1 MEVDGSK
8 LNVTSTWN
16 LASPL
21 LSVNVDGTQRT
32 IQVRVLMI
40 YLEDCIK
47 PEILLRVCVV
57 NTYTH
62 ATGKLHFIYRVHFMA
77 GNSFSY
83 FRES

>member
-32 IQVRVLMI
+32 IQVNVLMS
-40 YLEDCIK
+40 YLEG
-47 PEILLRVCVV
+47 PVNILTGTCVT
-57 NTYTH
+57 NTDRYSRE
-62 ATGKLHFIYRVHFMA
+62 KLHFIHLMHLIVE
-77 GNSFSY
+77 NIFSC
-83 FRES
+83 FRGS